1 VTGVTETGEDHD
13 PNDDPAVVD
22 VDAPDSPS
30 EDLPSAPKPKLRK
43 IVFRVVFVVAALAIS
58 FFVLART
65 FDDLD
70 VEEIRSALGSLND
83 AELLSLAS
91 MWILWVGAQG
101 LLTASM
107 VPGLAVRHG
116 VVAFLGPASITS
128 IVPGPSDL
136 PVRFRMLTSWGRTI
150 GEATLAV
157 TAGGI
162 FSIGVKLVL
171 PVIAAIGLVVSDAP
185 IDGTLR
191 TVVVIS
197 LVVGL
202 GVVVLAIVLGSEKRT
217 EQAGRLIAPIWARV
231 LRLLRKPEPADLPAR
246 MVAARSSAVQTLHDR
261 WLVASWATMLTAMTK
276 FALLLMALRFVGVDD
291 DVLPWT
297 QVFVVF
303 ALVQGLT
310 VFPITPGDAGVSE
323 IAYIGMLTAAA
334 GQEWVNQITAAILL
348 FRILTWLVI
357 IPVGLAVLGGWQ
369 VQLKRR
375 RVDPEPA

>member
-1 VTGVTETGEDHD
+1 MT
-13 PNDDPAVVD
+13 DDADIPEAKR
-22 VDAPDSPS
+22 
-30 EDLPSAPKPKLRK
+30 PKVRK
-43 IVFRVVFVVAALAIS
+43 IVLRVVFVVGALGLS

-70 VEEIRSALGSLND
+70 IDEVRSALGNLND

-101 LLTASM
+101 LLTASL

-116 VVAFLGPASITS
+116 VVAFLGPAAITS
-128 IVPGPSDL
+128 VVPGPSDL
-136 PVRFRMLTSWGRTI
+136 PIRFRMLTSWGRTV

-157 TAGGI
+157 AAGGI
-162 FSIGVKLVL
+162 FSIGVKLAL
-171 PVIAAIGLVVSDAP
+171 PVIAAVGLVVSDAP
-185 IDGTLR
+185 IEGTLR

-202 GVVVLAIVLGSEKRT
+202 GVVVLAVVLGSEKRT

-231 LRLLRKPEPADLPAR
+231 LRLLRKPQPEDLPAQ

-261 WLVASWATMLTAMTK
+261 WLVATWGTVLTAATK
-276 FALLLMALRFVGVDD
+276 FALLLMALRFVGVGD
-291 DVLPWT
+291 DVLGWT
-297 QVFVVF
+297 EVFVVY

-323 IAYIGMLTAAA
+323 VAYIGMLTAAA
-334 GQEWVNQITAAILL
+334 GSEWVNQITAAILL
-348 FRILTWLVI
+348 FRLLTWLVI
-357 IPVGLAVLGGWQ
+357 IPVGLGVLGFWQ
-369 VQLKRR
+369 VQLKRT
-375 RVDPEPA
+375 PPPAPA